1 VAFIATK
8 YPGPEGASDEGDF
21 AMAISRWDPFREA
34 LTLQNRMQSLLQNYA
49 GEGAGREGDALTAS
63 SFVPPVDI
71 YEDTEK
77 IVLTL
82 EAPGIAEDAF
92 HLSVENNILSV
103 RGERQW
109 SGEQKEENYH
119 RVERRYGSF
128 HRSFTLPPTVNAEGV
143 QASYDAGILRI
154 ELTKRPEARSRQ
166 IKVQIG
172 KHGAASADSAL
183 QNAKQQA
190 EQQAEQRAN

>member
-1 VAFIATK
+1 
-8 YPGPEGASDEGDF
+8 
-21 AMAISRWDPFREA
+21 MAITRWDPFREV

-49 GEGAGREGDALTAS
+49 GDSAGREGDALTAS

-82 EAPGIAEDAF
+82 EAPGIPQDAF
-92 HLSVENNILSV
+92 QLSVENNILSV

-109 SGEQKEENYH
+109 NNEQKEENYH

-128 HRSFTLPPTVNAEGV
+128 HRSFTLPPTVNTEDV

-154 ELTKRPEARSRQ
+154 ELTKRPEAKSRQ
-166 IKVQIG
+166 IKVQLG
-172 KHGAASADSAL
+172 KPSISPEVHAGPAAPSTSTQKA
-183 QNAKQQA
+183 
-190 EQQAEQRAN
+190 AEQRAN